1 MIYQRS
7 LQILATD
14 VFKTKIKFNLE
25 FCKISYNLQI
35 ICKVAVGLKD
45 NIKLVRYRTKGISH
59 LGPEMWSLLP

>member
-14 VFKTKIKFNLE
+14 VFKTKIKFNQE

-45 NIKLVRYRTKGISH
+45 IILN
-59 LGPEMWSLLP
+59 W